1 MLVLPHEIS
10 VVNEEH
16 YEDLQAEMGD
26 WVEEDNADAAQE
38 FDTSSTD
45 RDPHDDPVD
54 DATTVE
60 GGGVEGAGGSVDGLD
75 GSTAT
80 KTGSRLGGVIQSM
93 IRAVVQGLA
102 GGKWYLVNFL
112 LPSHSDLPKTIHD
125 VEVLA
130 HVSTGTQQDHGI
142 VAVATEASFALV
154 TRSDASVDKDDSA
167 EDVEKARKA
176 HSNDDPS
183 NFAHFDVVQSP
194 PDHHYLDIMDQGS
207 SGGKVWVRAVQKEW
221 KILENN
227 LPDTIYV
234 RVYED
239 CMDLLGGGGGGGA
252 ETELTEISD
261 GLFFFDLQL
270 PPSYP
275 DMPPQVYYHSFGLRL
290 NPNLDESGTLCLSLL
305 DTFGGEGTEL
315 WSYEDTC
322 LPTSRL

>member
-1 MLVLPHEIS
+1 MGGSTPLVQQPQAQCGKKRDPADLSWVGHVVNLHHGHVQVKWGDGSTSTVLPHEIS

-194 PDHHYLDIMDQGS
+194 PDHHYLDIMDQ
-207 SGGKVWVRAVQKEW
+207 
-221 KILENN
+221 
-227 LPDTIYV
+227 
-234 RVYED
+234 
-239 CMDLLGGGGGGGA
+239 
-252 ETELTEISD
+252 D